1 MLEIKNVYKTYSSKN
16 GVTHRALENVSL
28 KFNKTGLIF
37 ILGKSGSGKSTLLNL
52 IGGLDNFDRGEII
65 FNNKSFSSF
74 KESDYDYYRNSCVG
88 FVFQEFN
95 LLNNLTVFENVSL
108 SLDLQNIN
116 DPLRVDNILKE
127 MEVYDLRNRK
137 INELS
142 GGQMQR
148 VAIARALIKSPS
160 IILADEPTGSLDSE
174 TSDAII
180 EILKKLAKERL
191 VIVVTHNKDLAYENG
206 DRIIEIRDGFI
217 LKDLLRAS
225 LIKDKKISTNVVSSS
240 LVIVPL
246 SCKVSKNDINELN
259 MTIKEKRQD
268 YYLLV
273 ENDKN
278 RVMSLY
284 PNVKEVINDDK
295 KDAFVPF
302 KYVDDGNINDN
313 HIDSNLPLKK
323 SIKFSLSNL
332 KKKKF
337 KLVFTI
343 LLSILAVLLTGTAS
357 NFTNYSLSKAV
368 GMSIKHDGGKYLEVS
383 SSFSLTNSTYTLQ
396 NSEIESLK
404 ELNKNT
410 TFSYDINLPYRYSLS
425 TNTVDKQMAKDELF
439 KNELF
444 KGFLVTDSITNLGY
458 KNKNFKIIY
467 EYENIKDEDLLN
479 GVYISSIVANT
490 IVKYSKYSHIV
501 SYNSISELVGKN
513 IFVDSNKYLVLGIY
527 DIDDNQSLY
536 KRFKAISDKT
546 ANGEIISEYNSISNN
561 ILLRLAVSNEFFNN
575 YKKSK
580 TSLDS
585 TNGVYFETTSLIDA
599 KAGGDDIRSINSI
612 DIKSDKVELY
622 YFDSSWNNNNF
633 NEKIKS
639 LKPNQIFIGKTLF
652 GRITPHTFN
661 KSDAASMKENINS
674 YNTMNKYI
682 NIQSSS
688 YKSSEKK
695 NIYQTIDKVEVIG
708 VIVLN
713 NPSDTSLESIYIQ
726 NDKYQELIDNYY
738 RPNRALLKMN
748 GNENY
753 AKIVQTLYDKG
764 FTINNKFVKYF
775 LDFDSQIKK
784 YSSLINAV
792 SIIWTIIVAILLYSF
807 MSSSIKDNSKQIGIL
822 KALGANKNDIFKIY
836 AVEAIIIGIFTT
848 FFGVLGYYFGGLLLN
863 RIITNLF
870 YTFYFA
876 IFIPNIITILIMILA
891 TFIILFISVIIPILK
906 IDKIKPIDV
915 INNVN

>member
-28 KFNKTGLIF
+28 KFNKSGLIF

-52 IGGLDNFDRGEII
+52 IGGLDNYDRGEII
-65 FNNKSFSSF
+65 FNGKSFNSF
-74 KESDYDYYRNSCVG
+74 NESDYDYYRNTCVG
-88 FVFQEFN
+88 FVFQDFN
-95 LLNNLTVFENVSL
+95 LLNNLTVYENVSL
-108 SLDLQNIN
+108 ALDLQDI
-116 DPLRVDNILKE
+116 DDEDRVNNVLKE
-127 MEVYDLRNRK
+127 MEVYSIKDRR
-137 INELS
+137 IDELS

-148 VAIARALIKSPS
+148 VAIARALIKNPK

-180 EILKKLAKERL
+180 EILKKLSKERL

-225 LIKDKKISTNVVSSS
+225 LVENKTVSSS
-240 LVIVPL
+240 VISSSLIIVPEN
-246 SCKVSKNDINELN
+246 CKVSHDDINELN
-259 MTIKEKRQD
+259 AKISEKRQD

-284 PNVKEVINDDK
+284 PNIKEVINDDK

-302 KYVDDGNINDN
+302 KYVKDDNLNDT
-313 HIDSNLPLKK
+313 HVESNLPLKK
-323 SIKFSLSNL
+323 SIKFSFSNL

-383 SSFSLTNSTYTLQ
+383 SSFSLSNANYTLQ

-404 ELNKNT
+404 SLNKKIT
-410 TFSYDINLPYRYSLS
+410 YSYDINLPYRYSIIANNIDS
-425 TNTVDKQMAKDELF
+425 QMASDDLF
-439 KNELF
+439 KNQMF
-444 KGFLVTDSITNLGY
+444 KGFLVCDSISELGY
-458 KNKNFKIIY
+458 KNNNFKIIY
-467 EYENIKDEDLLN
+467 EMENINENDLVN

-490 IVKYSKYSHIV
+490 IVKYSKYSMYTT
-501 SYNSISELVGKN
+501 YNSANDLVGKTIIVN
-513 IFVDSNKYLVLGIY
+513 YKKYLVLGVY

-536 KRFKAISDKT
+536 KRFKPISDKNAT
-546 ANGEIISEYNSISNN
+546 AEIRNEYNGIANN
-561 ILLRLAVSNEFFNN
+561 ILLKLVVNQAFFNN
-575 YKKSK
+575 YKSQM
-580 TSLDS
+580 
-585 TNGVYFETTSLIDA
+585 TNLSSENSVYFETKNTVDA
-599 KAGGDDIRSINSI
+599 TVGGDDIRNIETI
-612 DIKSDKVELY
+612 DITSENTELY
-622 YFDSSWNNNNF
+622 FFDSSWNKNNF
-633 NEKIKS
+633 NEKVKAM
-639 LKPNQIFIGKTLF
+639 KPNQIFVGKVLF
-652 GRITPHTFN
+652 GKITPQTFN
-661 KSDAASMKENINS
+661 KSDAESMKKNIDSFNS
-674 YNTMNKYI
+674 SNKYI
-682 NIQSSS
+682 NIQSASF
-688 YKSSEKK
+688 KSTVKK
-695 NIYQTIDKVEVIG
+695 NIYQTINNVEVVG
-708 VIVLN
+708 VVVIN
-713 NPSDTSLESIYIQ
+713 NPADTSLSSIYIS
-726 NDKYQELIDNYY
+726 NTKYSELLDNYY
-738 RPNRALLKMN
+738 RPNRALLKMD
-748 GNENY
+748 GNEDY
-753 AKIVQTLYDKG
+753 AKFVQNLYDSG

-775 LDFDSQIKK
+775 LSFDSSIKK
-784 YSSLINAV
+784 YSTLINFVA
-792 SIIWTIIVAILLYSF
+792 IIWTIIVAILLYSF

-836 AVEAIIIGIFTT
+836 AVEAIVIGIFTS

-863 RIITNLF
+863 RIVTNLF

-876 IFIPNIITILIMILA
+876 IFIPNIATILLMIVL
-891 TFIILFISVIIPILK
+891 TFLILFISVIIPMLK
-906 IDKIKPIDV
+906 IKKIKPIDV

>member
-52 IGGLDNFDRGEII
+52 IGGLDNYDRGEII

-116 DPLRVDNILKE
+116 DPSRVDNILKE

-148 VAIARALIKSPS
+148 VAIARALIKNPN

-225 LIKDKKISTNVVSSS
+225 LIKDKKVTSNVVSSS
-240 LVIVPL
+240 LVIVPP

-268 YYLLV
+268 YYLLI
-273 ENDKN
+273 ESDKN

-302 KYVDDGNINDN
+302 KYEDDGNINDN

-323 SIKFSLSNL
+323 SIKFSFSNL

-425 TNTVDKQMAKDELF
+425 TNNVDKQMAKDELF

-467 EYENIKDEDLLN
+467 EYENIDDEDLLN

-527 DIDDNQSLY
+527 DIDENQSLY
-536 KRFKAISDKT
+536 NRFKAISDKT
-546 ANGEIISEYNSISNN
+546 ANGEIISEYSSISNN

-580 TSLDS
+580 TNLSS

-612 DIKSDKVELY
+612 DIKSDNVELY

-688 YKSSEKK
+688 YKGSEKK

-792 SIIWTIIVAILLYSF
+792 SIIWTLIVAILLYSF